1 MALQQ
6 KTGPYL
12 LAQAKTAEREVRELR
27 KTKAALLEKGADRE
41 QVARIEQ
48 RMTSAMRRLNEAVE
62 RQKERSSI
70 ATVQ

>member
-27 KTKAALLEKGADRE
+27 KTKATLLEKGAARE
-41 QVARIEQ
+41 EVARIEQ
-48 RMTSAMRRLNEAVE
+48 RMTSAMRRLNDAVE
-62 RQKERSSI
+62 RQKQLASTP
-70 ATVQ
+70 AL